1 MNYAFC
7 CLGQYNFKENKQ
19 CKQEHVQMTYCD
31 MKCTLIVSLTVSL
44 IILNLNSNV
53 GREATL
59 QIKKKDES
67 LDLDDL

>member
-1 MNYAFC
+1 
-7 CLGQYNFKENKQ
+7 
-19 CKQEHVQMTYCD
+19 MTYCD

-67 LDLDDL
+67 LDLGDL